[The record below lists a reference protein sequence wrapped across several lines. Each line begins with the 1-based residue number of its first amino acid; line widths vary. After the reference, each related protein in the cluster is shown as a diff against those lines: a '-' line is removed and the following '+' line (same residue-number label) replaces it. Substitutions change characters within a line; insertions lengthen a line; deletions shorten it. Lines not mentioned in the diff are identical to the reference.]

1 MPPRAHEITAQM
13 FWSLL
18 PPHVGKE
25 AGEHAQGGVNVSV
38 HVAAHARSV
47 EALLEPTVQST
58 RGGPSHVVVLV
69 HDASQ
74 EAAARAVALPRAA
87 PARCPRGGSAMP
99 SRPAGCSPS
108 AYPGEGTTAASGTA
122 APGAGA
128 GSASPSPS
136 LSLGGAQSASPGT
149 PSASPSPQQ
158 HVHCAGCA
166 PHKEPAPA
174 ARPWLTAQASA
185 TASPTLS
192 LSTLP
197 SPVPSPRAPVSASGR
212 RSHTPPLPRRPPAPH
227 PLPRQQHGQHRTS
240 PSAAHAHAA
249 EKREVAA
256 VPSCR
261 GLGRAAAGCSLGPRQ
276 GEARRAEV
284 S

>member
-1 MPPRAHEITAQM
+1 MPHRAHEITAQM

-74 EAAARAVALPRAA
+74 EAAARAVALGRHVLVH
-87 PARCPRGGSAMP
+87 
-99 SRPAGCSPS
+99 
-108 AYPGEGTTAASGTA
+108 EGA
-122 APGAGA
+122 
-128 GSASPSPS
+128 
-136 LSLGGAQSASPGT
+136 
-149 PSASPSPQQ
+149 
-158 HVHCAGCA
+158 
-166 PHKEPAPA
+166 
-174 ARPWLTAQASA
+174 
-185 TASPTLS
+185 PTLS

-227 PLPRQQHGQHRTS
+227 PLRRQQHGQHRTS